1 MLFFRIFELQ
11 TFRQIQD
18 VTTEVA
24 TSSLRFKLHHGRIPY
39 LEPQATAEDCIGKI
53 QKNGHKQRKPL
64 YKWGDPTSIHEFC
77 CFMFLFWSTLS
88 ESKKDSNA
96 SDLKICTERCKAA
109 KWRRKTRYHWLR
121 GVEMTSSKTY
131 QVLAIPLC
139 PMLPCVPQFKA
150 IGSGNL
156 PTANFH
162 KSLVPWNARQIRLP
176 RVSPGYHTYI
186 SCDWRCPKYELQLP
200 TRLWIGIPNSCQD
213 AALCL
218 VFLKQFPSMESHQF
232 LLAKGTS
239 LENCSL
245 IHQRG
250 NQESKK
256 DMAIDISRLWL
267 PFLSASTDAR
277 LRFLMLSY
285 AVSCWFASQLSSP
298 PSFWRTKRPRPSD
311 LQRITQLSTNVHDFW
326 KSLDEPFDSL
336 SPGRRAPLLCKIHS
350 DKAIWWCFPFHASW
364 AQKKTILLV
373 FWFHD
378 SPDFLVSNQSCF
390 WSKYISW
397 AEHSAFCDEFVKTN
411 SSPRETPPTSWD
423 APSPDKC
430 LEDKFCPNTK
440 VAPFTWQLWQ
450 TQYSGV
456 FLNFRHFLSES
467 KHQKMRPD
475 SFFSQ
480 LAIANS
486 RCCSGFRLWCLMNS
500 NTFKVPRK
508 KALILPNKQEH

>member
-1 MLFFRIFELQ
+1 MLRTWKFAQ
-11 TFRQIQD
+11 KGARQ
-18 VTTEVA
+18 
-24 TSSLRFKLHHGRIPY
+24 
-39 LEPQATAEDCIGKI
+39 
-53 QKNGHKQRKPL
+53 
-64 YKWGDPTSIHEFC
+64 
-77 CFMFLFWSTLS
+77 LS
-88 ESKKDSNA
+88 DGEKHDTIDSV
-96 SDLKICTERCKAA
+96 
-109 KWRRKTRYHWLR
+109 

-176 RVSPGYHTYI
+176 RVSLGYHTYI

-277 LRFLMLSY
+277 LRCLMLSY

-364 AQKKTILLV
+364 AQKKRFCSFFDSMIPRIFLSQINPAFEVNISAGLSTVLSVMHLLKRIHHPV
-373 FWFHD
+373 KHHPHREMPHLLINAWKTGFAPTRRLHHSPGNFDKLSTRECFWF
-378 SPDFLVSNQSCF
+378 
-390 WSKYISW
+390 
-397 AEHSAFCDEFVKTN
+397 SAIFYQ
-411 SSPRETPPTSWD
+411 
-423 APSPDKC
+423 
-430 LEDKFCPNTK
+430 NTK
-440 VAPFTWQLWQ
+440 KCARILFLPARHSEQPVLFRLQALVLDELQHLQSPTEKGIDSAKQTGTLEENMKPVTLCSQLW
-450 TQYSGV
+450 TLLITV
-456 FLNFRHFLSES
+456 
-467 KHQKMRPD
+467 
-475 SFFSQ
+475 SFFTFHSKKFLWNPSAQ
-480 LAIANS
+480 EIACKWLS
-486 RCCSGFRLWCLMNS
+486 TG
-500 NTFKVPRK
+500 T
-508 KALILPNKQEH
+508 

>member
-176 RVSPGYHTYI
+176 RVSLGYHTYI

-218 VFLKQFPSMESHQF
+218 VFLKQFPSMGESSVSIGQRYFIGKLQPDSSEGWNRKARRTWPLILVASGCLCFVRFYRCASAVFDAIICSLMLVCFPTFVSSF
-232 LLAKGTS
+232 LLK
-239 LENCSL
+239 
-245 IHQRG
+245 
-250 NQESKK
+250 NQ
-256 DMAIDISRLWL
+256 A
-267 PFLSASTDAR
+267 
-277 LRFLMLSY
+277 
-285 AVSCWFASQLSSP
+285 
-298 PSFWRTKRPRPSD
+298 
-311 LQRITQLSTNVHDFW
+311 
-326 KSLDEPFDSL
+326 
-336 SPGRRAPLLCKIHS
+336 
-350 DKAIWWCFPFHASW
+350 
-364 AQKKTILLV
+364 
-373 FWFHD
+373 
-378 SPDFLVSNQSCF
+378 
-390 WSKYISW
+390 
-397 AEHSAFCDEFVKTN
+397 AEA
-411 SSPRETPPTSWD
+411 
-423 APSPDKC
+423 
-430 LEDKFCPNTK
+430 
-440 VAPFTWQLWQ
+440 
-450 TQYSGV
+450 
-456 FLNFRHFLSES
+456 
-467 KHQKMRPD
+467 
-475 SFFSQ
+475 
-480 LAIANS
+480 
-486 RCCSGFRLWCLMNS
+486 
-500 NTFKVPRK
+500 
-508 KALILPNKQEH
+508 